1 MLLTHGHAYNVN
13 YDLTGLM
20 YKAMEEDCKAVFFG
34 HTHRCMQD
42 EANGIRFINP
52 GSLTQPRDGSG
63 GSYAIVRTSQEGMEA
78 SIVYYNTV
86 MGTSSD
92 RKQNSSGFLRN
103 LLNYCDRF

>member
-1 MLLTHGHAYNVN
+1 
-13 YDLTGLM
+13 
-20 YKAMEEDCKAVFFG
+20 
-34 HTHRCMQD
+34 MQD

-63 GSYAIVRTSQEGMEA
+63 GSYAIVRTSQEGLEA